1 MQKNMF
7 QDETKAEILA
17 RIDSLTSEAKN
28 KWGKMNVRQ
37 GLRHMSFAFA
47 NAVGE
52 HHVVPHKG
60 GAIKKKLMKFFLLNV
75 NPPKGKAETFP
86 EFNTVNL
93 GIDPP
98 DFEAERTNLKAQ
110 IEKFVNASNL
120 IPESAG
126 GGPFSRE
133 DWGRLMY
140 VHTDHHLREFGA

>member
-1 MQKNMF
+1 MKKNMF
-7 QDETKAEILA
+7 QPEAKAEILA
-17 RIDSLTSEAKN
+17 RIDSLTPDAKN

-47 NAVGE
+47 NAIGDHPVT
-52 HHVVPHKG
+52 VPKG
-60 GAIKKKLMKFFLLNV
+60 GTIKKKLMKFFLLNIPV
-75 NPPKGKAETFP
+75 PKGKAETFP

-98 DFEAERTNLKAQ
+98 NFEAERTNLKTQ
-110 IEKFVNASNL
+110 IEKFVNATKL

-140 VHTDHHLREFGA
+140 THTDHHLREFGA